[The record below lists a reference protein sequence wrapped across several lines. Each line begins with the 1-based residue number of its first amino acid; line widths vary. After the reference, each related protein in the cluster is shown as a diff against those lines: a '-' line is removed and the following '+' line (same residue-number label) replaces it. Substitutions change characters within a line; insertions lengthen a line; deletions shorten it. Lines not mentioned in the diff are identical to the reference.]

1 VKRLLVIAW
10 AGCWTGSGEP
20 AAPVEPVPVRL
31 QRPPGE
37 PAGKSL
43 VVRRTPNAGTIQLE
57 GERPL
62 AIESAHI
69 LMEDHCGKGNYVIV
83 QEGDEEL
90 SNGRVEWRLHYQ
102 CAANP

>member
-1 VKRLLVIAW
+1 VKRLLAIAC
-10 AGCWTGSGEP
+10 AGCWTGSAEP
-20 AAPVEPVPVRL
+20 AAPAEPVPVRL

-43 VVRRTPNAGTIQLE
+43 VILRGLGAGTIQLE
-57 GERPL
+57 GERPVAL
-62 AIESAHI
+62 ESAHI
-69 LMEDHCGKGNYVIV
+69 LMEDHCGKDNYVIV

-102 CAANP
+102 CASTP

>member
-1 VKRLLVIAW
+1 VKRVIAI
-10 AGCWTGSGEP
+10 ACASCWTGSP
-20 AAPVEPVPVRL
+20 DAAAPVEPVPVRL

-43 VVRRTPNAGTIQLE
+43 VVRRTERAGVMQLE

-69 LMEDHCGKGNYVIV
+69 LMEDHCGKNNYVIV

-90 SNGRVEWRLHYQ
+90 SNGRVEWRLHYH